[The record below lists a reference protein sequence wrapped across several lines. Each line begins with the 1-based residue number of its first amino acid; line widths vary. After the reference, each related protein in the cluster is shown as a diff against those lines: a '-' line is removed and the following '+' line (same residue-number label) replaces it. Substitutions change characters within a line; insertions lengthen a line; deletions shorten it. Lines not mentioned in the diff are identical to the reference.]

1 MMGLLKSE
9 RSAMFC
15 ATASVNMYRQR
26 KGDSIASFSGLPWFY
41 PCSQRGKVAS
51 CDPGVRQQ
59 QNKQAF
65 CVLRGKRENMIWH
78 VLVTEE
84 VECVWVGGRWG
95 VKVLIWV
102 HNEMPYIPQC

>member
-15 ATASVNMYRQR
+15 ATTSVNMYRQR
-26 KGDSIASFSGLPWFY
+26 KGDTIASFLGLPWFY

-65 CVLRGKRENMIWH
+65 CVLRAEGKRIWH
-78 VLVTEE
+78 VLVTEK
-84 VECVWVGGRWG
+84 VVCVCVCVCVCRGGGGR
-95 VKVLIWV
+95 
-102 HNEMPYIPQC
+102 